1 MIDEV
6 RRLLDYIVNHYVV
19 REEIRTI
26 DMDASVI
33 PDGRLIETDK
43 QIAARREEQH
53 ADALAESFN
62 TGLLMAW
69 RRHRMGGTEL
79 QLDDRDELLN
89 RVADGLIQ
97 FLVRFD
103 LAGSRTEE
111 TEPMQYTY
119 YIAVD
124 WSRLFAVAAMAGVEL
139 ESALNRHL
147 HENES

>member
-6 RRLLDYIVNHYVV
+6 RRLLDYIVNQYAV
-19 REEIRTI
+19 RDEIRTI

-33 PDGRLIETDK
+33 PDGHLIETDK

-62 TGLLMAW
+62 TGMLMAW
-69 RRHRMGGTEL
+69 RRHRLGGKEL
-79 QLDDRDELLN
+79 QLDDRDEHLN
-89 RVADGLIQ
+89 SVADALIQ

-119 YIAVD
+119 YLSVD
-124 WSRLFAVAAMAGVEL
+124 WPRVFAVAAMAGVNL
-139 ESALNRHL
+139 ESALNRNL
-147 HENES
+147 PEYSK